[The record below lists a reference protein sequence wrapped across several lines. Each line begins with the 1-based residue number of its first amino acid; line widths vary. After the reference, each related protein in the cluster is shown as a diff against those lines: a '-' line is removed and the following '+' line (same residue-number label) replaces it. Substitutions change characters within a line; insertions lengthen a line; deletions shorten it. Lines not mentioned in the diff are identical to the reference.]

1 MYHKDI
7 PQDNLNT
14 CLPLALQPK
23 WPPPVVAAEA
33 TATRVTKP
41 SESGI
46 FQLQLLY
53 NILRRHLGSK
63 LRQSQHLTAQL
74 GIFYQDT
81 SGFMSWLWEKVLS
94 ILIFQLLD
102 RGFFFFYSY

>member
-1 MYHKDI
+1 MYRKDI
-7 PQDNLNT
+7 PQDNLNAF
-14 CLPLALQPK
+14 LPLALQPI
-23 WPPPVVAAEA
+23 WPPPVMAAEA
-33 TATRVTKP
+33 TATRVTTP

-46 FQLQLLY
+46 FHLQLLY

-63 LRQSQHLTAQL
+63 LCQSQHLTTQL

-81 SGFMSWLWEKVLS
+81 SGFMSWLWEKILS

-102 RGFFFFYSY
+102 RGFFFL